1 MKKFKKLFAVILSLA
16 MVLGMSLT
24 AFATEPKIPTKDN
37 PVAATG
43 KKGDKATISVGGLS
57 TDNKD
62 SGIEAYAYPIIVA
75 KYQGNS
81 EEGAFTGYDVVYK
94 DVSPIITLPEV
105 KAGVM
110 EKVNITQKHLTAI
123 MDKINTDGSI
133 QGTKM
138 NISNGVATAEVPVGS
153 YLIVIKGAETKVYS
167 PVVASL
173 YYVNSNGTNAM
184 AGEPIANIAA
194 DQAWVKV
201 TDTPK
206 VNKFIVENNEDKKGN
221 TVKIGDEIDYKV
233 EVGPIPYYGGSNP
246 ILNLVDTMDVGL
258 DRVTK
263 LEDVNV
269 SISNGL
275 TTVKKLVKDTDYTI
289 QETENNPRKITIN
302 FVVAGYK
309 AAHPNDKDVLS
320 DYTLNEFAS
329 NPSNKIVV
337 TYKAKVNNDATI
349 NQTANKNDV
358 VLNFTKDSKL
368 SGDDVKD
375 NDEDIVYSY
384 TFDIDGGIE
393 GSITDRVINKRGE
406 TVDETTE
413 NTGKAGLDGA
423 EFGLYTDQACKT
435 LYTNSWKD
443 KDGNEQTFGGI
454 VTTANGGQMHIKG
467 LDEGTY
473 YLQER
478 KAPGSY
484 SVNTNVYKIVIE
496 ATYVT
501 STDKKVAG
509 QIQSWTI
516 KIDNVTVATET
527 GKTSTFTV
535 NQGNIVENTTV
546 VNGTDIQNTKLSSL
560 PSTGGIGTTIF
571 TIGGCAIM
579 IIAAALF
586 FASRRKS
593 AK

>member
-24 AFATEPKIPTKDN
+24 AFATESQIPTKDN

-57 TDNKD
+57 TDSED
-62 SGIEAYAYPIIVA
+62 SRIEAYAYPIIVA
-75 KYQGNS
+75 KYQGNN

-94 DVSPIITLPEV
+94 DVSPAITLPEV
-105 KAGVM
+105 KAGVI

-123 MDKINTDGSI
+123 MDKINTDSSI

-138 NISNGVATAEVPVGS
+138 DISNGVATAEVPVGS
-153 YLIVIKGAETKVYS
+153 YLIVVKGAETKVYS

-173 YYVNSNGTNAM
+173 YYVNSDGTNAM
-184 AGEPIANIAA
+184 AGEPITDIAA
-194 DQAWVKV
+194 EQAWVKV

-206 VNKFIVENNEDKKGN
+206 VNKYIVENNEDKKGN

-263 LEDVNV
+263 LENVNV
-269 SISNGL
+269 SISNG
-275 TTVKKLVKDTDYTI
+275 TTVEPLVKDTDYTI
-289 QETENNPRKITIN
+289 QETKDNPRQITIN
-302 FVVAGYK
+302 FVVTGYK
-309 AAHPNDKDVLS
+309 ANHPNDKDVLS
-320 DYTLNEFAS
+320 DYTLNRFAS

-406 TVDETTE
+406 TVDEKPG
-413 NTGKAGLDGA
+413 NNGKAGLDGA
-423 EFGLYTDQACKT
+423 EFGLYTDQACKI

-473 YLQER
+473 YLQEIT
-478 KAPGSY
+478 APGSY

-501 STDKKVAG
+501 SINKKVAG

-527 GKTSTFTV
+527 GKTSTFIV

-579 IIAAALF
+579 IIAAVLF